1 MPTGTAT
8 IRDINVMVTVLIKA
22 GSSEAFSLV
31 YFNSKREGFGTE
43 SEIYLA
49 TLAFLNLFLF
59 IFVLVN

>member
-1 MPTGTAT
+1 LILPCGWSLNFGK
-8 IRDINVMVTVLIKA
+8 INKN
-22 GSSEAFSLV
+22 
-31 YFNSKREGFGTE
+31 NSKREGFGTE